1 MRTFV
6 KICGLCAPEDVEAV
20 AELKPDAMGFVFW
33 SKSRR
38 AVKPDDV
45 AEWVRGVPPSIRK
58 VGVFVDAPLAEVVR
72 TIERAALDVAQLHGH
87 EPPEIC
93 ELIPVQVW
101 KAFNLWKNMPESME
115 SYRVD
120 AFLLDSYSA
129 ELPGGTGRIGDWD
142 WARALVKFC
151 ETPVILAGGLT
162 PENVRDAIEKVKP
175 WGVDV
180 SSGVELRPGR
190 KDMEKVREFI
200 RQCRKT

>member
-1 MRTFV
+1 MKIFV

-33 SKSRR
+33 HKSRR
-38 AVKPDDV
+38 AVKPEDV
-45 AEWVRGVPPSIRK
+45 AEWVQGMPPSIQK
-58 VGVFVDAPLAEVVR
+58 VGVFVDSPLEEVAR
-72 TIERAALDVAQLHGH
+72 TIERAGLNVVQLHGH

-93 ELIPVQVW
+93 ELIPVKVW
-101 KAFNLWKNMPESME
+101 KAFNLGKSVPESMD

-129 ELPGGTGRIGDWD
+129 ESPGGTGRVGNWD

-151 ETPVILAGGLT
+151 DTPVVLAGGLT
-162 PENVRDAIEKVKP
+162 PENVRDAIRKVKP
-175 WGVDV
+175 WGVDA

-190 KDMEKVREFI
+190 KDIEKVRAFI
-200 RQCRKT
+200 EQCRKK